1 MDEVRISPKAVKERM
16 ERGETVLFLDSRNP
30 TAWSESDRMLPGAIR
45 MPADEVD
52 ERAADIPRSWTVVS
66 YCT

>member
-16 ERGETVLFLDSRNP
+16 ERGETVLFADTRNP
-30 TAWSESDRMLPGAIR
+30 TAWRESGRMLPGAIR
-45 MPADEVD
+45 VPADEID
-52 ERAADIPRSWTVVS
+52 ERAAEIPRSWTVVA